1 MANTTTPA
9 RKAREPAAALPTTG
23 MDYLRTLDDSALKLW
38 SVTGPKERPGK
49 IFAVL
54 CEDTS
59 KTYILHQMYDGKFS
73 LFARVA
79 IEKPAAE

>member
-1 MANTTTPA
+1 MSNTPTPA
-9 RKAREPAAALPTTG
+9 RKVREPAASLPTTG
-23 MDYLRTLDDSALKLW
+23 MDYLRALDDSALKLW

-59 KTYILHQMYDGKFS
+59 KTYILHQMYDGRFA
-73 LFARVA
+73 LFERVSVKREGA
-79 IEKPAAE
+79 